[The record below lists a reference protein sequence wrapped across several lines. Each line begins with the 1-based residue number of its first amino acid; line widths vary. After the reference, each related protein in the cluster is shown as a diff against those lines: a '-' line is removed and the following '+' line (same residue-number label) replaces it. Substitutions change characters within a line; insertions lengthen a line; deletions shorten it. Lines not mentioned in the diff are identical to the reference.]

1 MIEDLLGVGVEDMR
15 AVLVD
20 QEPGFVVAVVG
31 VAADMRAPVDDEDAL
46 AALAR
51 ETLREN
57 AAGKAG
63 ADDQPIIH
71 RSYSAAAAA

>member
-1 MIEDLLGVGVEDMR
+1 MR

-20 QEPGFVVAVVG
+20 QQAGLVVAVIG
-31 VAADMRAPVDDEDAL
+31 VAADMGAAVDDEHAL
-46 AALAR
+46 VALAR
-51 ETLREN
+51 ETLGKH

-71 RSYSAAAAA
+71 AAYSAAA